1 MQPDVVYIFFMHM
14 LYGAFGEG
22 AGNSFA
28 AVIGVDGNVG
38 DEIEAFLALPK
49 RDQAGIADDAPVF
62 LPDVTGEGQAG
73 TICHA
78 VRPFEKGAVTCR
90 AAHILHVP
98 PAFVVHGVGETG
110 LDQVCNGG
118 QVAQYIERTQVGV
131 MLTSRWDGDGRHCG
145 YYIIPTVIK
154 CVFGSAINFVRI
166 ASMFIT
172 LEGPEGS
179 GKTSHIPHLV
189 EFLREKG
196 HVVFP
201 TREPG
206 GTSISEQIRDILH
219 DMKNAEMHPRT
230 ETLLYQA
237 ARAQIVEQVI
247 QPRLAD
253 GEIVISD
260 RYYDSTIAYQGYGH
274 QQNLE
279 DVRALVKYATGGL
292 TPDLTILLDLDIEVG
307 LKRKTQNE
315 VEWNRMDAYTVEF
328 HKRVRAGY
336 LEMVKAEPQ
345 RWVVVNSDQAWES
358 VQAELRRVIVEKL
371 DKQVGTG

>member
-1 MQPDVVYIFFMHM
+1 
-14 LYGAFGEG
+14 
-22 AGNSFA
+22 
-28 AVIGVDGNVG
+28 
-38 DEIEAFLALPK
+38 
-49 RDQAGIADDAPVF
+49 
-62 LPDVTGEGQAG
+62 
-73 TICHA
+73 
-78 VRPFEKGAVTCR
+78 
-90 AAHILHVP
+90 
-98 PAFVVHGVGETG
+98 
-110 LDQVCNGG
+110 
-118 QVAQYIERTQVGV
+118 
-131 MLTSRWDGDGRHCG
+131 
-145 YYIIPTVIK
+145 
-154 CVFGSAINFVRI
+154 
-166 ASMFIT
+166 MFIT

-196 HVVFP
+196 HIVFP

-206 GTSISEQIRDILH
+206 GTSISEQIRDVLH

-247 QPRLAD
+247 KPRLAD

-274 QQNLE
+274 QQNLDE
-279 DVRALVKYATGGL
+279 VRALVKYATGGL
-292 TPDLTILLDLDIEVG
+292 TPDLTVLLDLDVEVG

-328 HKRVRAGY
+328 HRRVRAGY

-345 RWVVVNSDQAWES
+345 RWVVVNSEQAWES
-358 VQAELRRVIVEKL
+358 VQAELRKVILEKL
-371 DKQVGTG
+371 AK